1 MKTSKNGVKFI
12 AQWEGLYLNTYKDVA
27 GVLTIGYGH
36 TSAAGAPKVVEGMT
50 ITKDQAESIL
60 ANDLGKVEDD
70 VNRLVKVKLT
80 QNQFD
85 ALVSFHFNTGALGR
99 SSALKYLNEGNY
111 EQAAKNLTLYNKA
124 TINGKLQ
131 TVKGLVNR
139 REAERKLFLTKA
151 TNTTSTVATTTAGT
165 VVVGGAAAATSPT
178 EWMPYIVGAIV
189 LVGVVWTF
197 YSLVRGYIKQKEKI
211 NAVLPKTEVK

>member
-36 TSAAGAPKVVEGMT
+36 TSSAGAPKVVPGMT
-50 ITKDQAESIL
+50 ITKDEAENIL
-60 ANDLGKVEDD
+60 ANDLGKVEAD

-85 ALVSFHFNTGALGR
+85 ALVSFHFNTGALAK

-124 TINGKLQ
+124 RVGGQLQ

-139 REAERKLFLTKA
+139 REAERKLFLTEA
-151 TNTTSTVATTTAGT
+151 TNTTSNVAVSTGGT
-165 VVVGGAAAATSPT
+165 VVAGGAAAVTSPT
-178 EWMPYIVGAIV
+178 DWMPYIVGVVVVI
-189 LVGVVWTF
+189 GVAWTF
-197 YSLVRGYIKQKEKI
+197 YSLIRSYLKQKEKI
-211 NAVLPKTEVK
+211 NAVLPKTEDK